1 MWLDLIGMILIAG
14 AIKLNLSE
22 SCTDVCSPVAVASID
37 LCLPVSVTNT
47 KDIVELKLK
56 HDIYLRTND
65 LCVETKI
72 FSTL

>member
-1 MWLDLIGMILIAG
+1 
-14 AIKLNLSE
+14 
-22 SCTDVCSPVAVASID
+22 
-37 LCLPVSVTNT
+37 LPVSVTNT